1 MTIEIEAGASHC
13 QCSMDSLMQQLFHT
27 CFTDGPESGRL
38 TDYDS
43 LAKCSFVEFFRLSV
57 SQMWAKLQT
66 SERPHPQLPVMHF
79 QEGLES

>member
-1 MTIEIEAGASHC
+1 MSGDC
-13 QCSMDSLMQQLFHT
+13 QSV
-27 CFTDGPESGRL
+27 GI
-38 TDYDS
+38 
-43 LAKCSFVEFFRLSV
+43 CSFPEVFSEVCKCANLVCLRRGVHLMSV

>member
-38 TDYDS
+38 TVGQTETCRNP
-43 LAKCSFVEFFRLSV
+43 CSRALGGC
-57 SQMWAKLQT
+57 L
-66 SERPHPQLPVMHF
+66 L
-79 QEGLES
+79 